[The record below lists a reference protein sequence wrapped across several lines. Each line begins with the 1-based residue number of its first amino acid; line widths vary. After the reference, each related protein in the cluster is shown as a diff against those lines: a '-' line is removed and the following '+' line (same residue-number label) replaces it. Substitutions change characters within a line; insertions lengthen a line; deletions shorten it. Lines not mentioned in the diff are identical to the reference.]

1 MKILMVNKFN
11 FLCGGTERYL
21 FDLNDFLTKKGHKI
35 ITFSTAD
42 KQNNPSKYSSYF
54 KKNKY
59 IPSLKNIS
67 LSHKIKSSLDFIYS
81 IESKKKLTHLI
92 KQTKPD
98 IAHIHNIYHHLSTSV
113 IGTLKEKKIPIIMT
127 VHDYKLICPNYSL
140 FTNGEYCD
148 KCKKHK
154 YYNAITHKCLKE
166 SYIASSLAC
175 LEMYFC
181 KLLKTYEKNISLFIA
196 PSRFVQKKLTGF
208 GINKNKIHYLPH
220 SIDLTLFGSSQPTGD
235 YLLYFGKL
243 EEKKGIDI
251 LLKAAKTI
259 PGIRIKIAGS
269 GTYEK
274 ELKKISQ
281 SENLENIDFL
291 GHKGQKDLA
300 AIVKN
305 ALLVIVPSL
314 WPEPFGLTIYEAFTA
329 SKCVVASNIGAIPEI
344 IKDNKTGILFSPGNY
359 KELSD
364 KIKMLIANKKRIYKI
379 GKNAKEEIN
388 NINNPG
394 KHTRELVNLYQQ
406 AIGNNMPLY

>member
-1 MKILMVNKFN
+1 MCNKYN
-11 FLCGGTERYL
+11 FLAGGTERYIL
-21 FDLNDFLTKKGHKI
+21 SLNNKLADSGHQVIPFTTKNTRNFLSQYSDYFIANRDFSEFK
-35 ITFSTAD
+35 
-42 KQNNPSKYSSYF
+42 NNTLSS
-54 KKNKY
+54 
-59 IPSLKNIS
+59 
-67 LSHKIKSSLDFIYS
+67 KIKTAINLIFSN
-81 IESKKKLTHLI
+81 KANNKLSHLI
-92 KQTKPD
+92 KHTKPD
-98 IAHIHNIYHHLSTSV
+98 IAHIHNIYHHMPLS
-113 IGTLKEKKIPIIMT
+113 ILYTLKNKRIPAVMT